1 MKDIAGYEGLYGIT
15 SCGKVWS
22 YRNKKFLKQYKD
34 KYGYSYVQVV
44 VNYQRKVIKIHR
56 AVAEAYI
63 PNPDGLETVDHI
75 DGNKDHN
82 YIGNLQWMTRAD
94 NAIKSNGIKVRCV
107 ETGEVFRSQA
117 DAARKVN
124 GCNRGIWNVING
136 KWNTYKN
143 YHWEVV

>member
-94 NAIKSNGIKVRCV
+94 NGIKSNGIKVRCV

-124 GCNRGIWNVING
+124 GCKRGIWNVING